1 MKIRHGFV
9 SNSSSSS
16 FVIKNSENFEKVKE
30 LLEQY
35 CFADYKIYKNVMYT
49 SMISDGSD
57 IHFDIADLCD
67 EEHEGDGYS
76 PYNEDDFLMI
86 EGECG
91 KEDVPIPRD
100 NLTDD
105 DMVELGVAPY
115 TISSRIYLRLKKYF
129 EKEDKSQED
138 LNEMLEDIKEIGGWD
153 ED

>member
-35 CFADYKIYKNVMYT
+35 CFADYKIYKDVMYT

-67 EEHEGDGYS
+67 EEHEGDGY
-76 PYNEDDFLMI
+76 EDDFLMV

-100 NLTDD
+100 NLTDE
-105 DMVELGVAPY
+105 DMIELGAAPY
-115 TISSRIYLRLKKYF
+115 YISSKLYFAVKKFFEEETNEVYTIRVNEFINKLK
-129 EKEDKSQED
+129 
-138 LNEMLEDIKEIGGWD
+138 DIMEYED